1 VLECL
6 PNKFV
11 ALSSSPSTTKKK
23 ERKKVN
29 LFGIFQN
36 TMILFW
42 ECINSIKKCNQEWRK
57 HQAVSNAQQEDGLQE
72 TVDAFVLHPPYI

>member
-1 VLECL
+1 
-6 PNKFV
+6 
-11 ALSSSPSTTKKK
+11 
-23 ERKKVN
+23 
-29 LFGIFQN
+29 
-36 TMILFW
+36 MILFW